1 MGVSC
6 HDESDNKKINIKKY
20 NKITSKVIW
29 IDPHI
34 ENIEN
39 IAYINELI
47 SYYFAKVKTFK
58 NVQSAIQYIK
68 EIKFYETKIIVT
80 SSIYSDLV
88 EAIKE
93 NITDIYF
100 APKIIVFTSSFPHF
114 YEKNKDYQKIDIF
127 YKYGGITTSFN
138 NVKTFLLDDSNVII
152 NENNILQKY
161 NKLPNEVQLTFE
173 YIDCKEK
180 LMLPL
185 FFKVLISDI
194 DNYNLKVYTNL
205 LYNTYSKEKKI
216 EALLNSIKSVTNIPI
231 EILSKYYSRLYTIE
245 SDFYKDL
252 NRDLGLN
259 KTSNYISF
267 IKVLYE
273 GVKLKSLPLSS
284 DKVLYRGSKI
294 SNNEINKIQLY
305 LKKKKPYLPGA
316 IVFSRSFLSFS
327 KERSRAEFFLHS
339 SKNIKGLSKVLYIL
353 EKDDSIGYSLATHGD
368 LEKISFYPKE
378 KEVLFFP
385 FSSFEIQSIQYLYD
399 NFYEIRLLYLGKYLP
414 DIKNDYDEELR
425 QERELEESLES
436 MLASIDGNHDRN
448 SERNSDKN
456 SFKKIKEKL
465 IPNSEFKKQLSG
477 VRLIPNE
484 KLLNLTTKSLYDL
497 YKQYENEINDNSSDD
512 SGGPQPQMNQMLECP
527 DVELA
532 REYELLAAPVGER
545 VSGEGLA
552 EHPEYT
558 PRNQG
563 GGASSE
569 GDDDDLDAILRSLNQ
584 K

>member
-39 IAYINELI
+39 IAYVNELI

-425 QERELEESLES
+425 QERELEENLES
-436 MLASIDGNHDRN
+436 MLASIDRNHD
-448 SERNSDKN
+448 RNSDKN

-532 REYELLAAPVGER
+532 QIKNE
-545 VSGEGLA
+545 
-552 EHPEYT
+552 
-558 PRNQG
+558 
-563 GGASSE
+563 
-569 GDDDDLDAILRSLNQ
+569 
-584 K
+584 

>member
-231 EILSKYYSRLYTIE
+231 EILTKYYSRLYTIE

-414 DIKNDYDEELR
+414 DIKNDYDEELHF
-425 QERELEESLES
+425 SY
-436 MLASIDGNHDRN
+436 
-448 SERNSDKN
+448 DKN
-456 SFKKIKEKL
+456 SFKKKEEKL

-512 SGGPQPQMNQMLECP
+512 SGGPQPQMNQMLKYPNFEP
-527 DVELA
+527 QA
-532 REYELLAAPVGER
+532 RELWPG
-545 VSGEGLA
+545 
-552 EHPEYT
+552 
-558 PRNQG
+558 NQG
-563 GGASSE
+563 GGAPAE
-569 GDDDDLDAILRSLNQ
+569 GGDDDLDAMLRSLNQ

>member
-231 EILSKYYSRLYTIE
+231 EIL
-245 SDFYKDL
+245 
-252 NRDLGLN
+252 
-259 KTSNYISF
+259 
-267 IKVLYE
+267 KVLYE

-414 DIKNDYDEELR
+414 DIKNDYDEELHF
-425 QERELEESLES
+425 SY
-436 MLASIDGNHDRN
+436 
-448 SERNSDKN
+448 DKN
-456 SFKKIKEKL
+456 SFKKKEEKL

-512 SGGPQPQMNQMLECP
+512 SGGPQPQMNQMLKYP
-527 DVELA
+527 NFELA
-532 REYELLAAPVGER
+532 QARELWPG
-545 VSGEGLA
+545 
-552 EHPEYT
+552 
-558 PRNQG
+558 NQG
-563 GGASSE
+563 GGAPAE
-569 GDDDDLDAILRSLNQ
+569 GGDDDLDAMLRSLNQ